1 VEEKNMFEWIE
12 VTGEGRAR
20 ALMVW
25 LHGLGADGYDLEPVA
40 AALDLPKIRHVLLH
54 APYRPVTLNGGMT
67 MRAWYDIASPD
78 LKHREDVRGMQASAL
93 GVKAVIERLRAETGL
108 PVMLGGFSQ
117 GGVVSLA
124 TAALGIGLSGVAVL
138 SGYLPDY
145 LGGVLETLSGV
156 PVFMAHGRQDPV
168 IPFDLASAGASLLRQ
183 AGVRLEWHA
192 YDMPHAISL
201 EEISDLRLALRA
213 WMDRA
218 ESNPDRVE

>member
-1 VEEKNMFEWIE
+1 MFEWME
-12 VTGEGRAR
+12 VAGAGRAR
-20 ALMVW
+20 ALMLW
-25 LHGLGADGYDLEPVA
+25 LHGLGADGYDLEPVVA
-40 AALDLPKIRHVLLH
+40 TLDIPGIRHVLLH

-67 MRAWYDIASPD
+67 MRAWYDIVSPD
-78 LKHREDVRGMQASAL
+78 LKYREDARGMQASAR
-93 GVKAVIERLRAETGL
+93 GVKAMIEKFRAESGL

-124 TAALGIGLSGVAVL
+124 TAALGIELSGAAVL

-145 LGGVLETLSGV
+145 LGNTPEKLSGV

-168 IPFDLASAGASLLRQ
+168 IPFELASAGASLLRQ

-201 EEISDLRLALRA
+201 EEIRDLRLAMLA
-213 WMDRA
+213 WLDRA
-218 ESNPDRVE
+218 ESTPDRAE

>member
-1 VEEKNMFEWIE
+1 MYEWVE
-12 VTGEGRAR
+12 TAGAGRAR

-40 AALDLPKIRHVLLH
+40 ATLDIPGIRHILLH
-54 APYRPVTLNGGMT
+54 APFRPVTLNGGMT

-78 LKHREDVRGMQASAL
+78 LKYREDARGMQESAL
-93 GVKAVIERLRAETGL
+93 GVKAMIEKFRAETGL

-124 TAALGIGLSGVAVL
+124 TAALGIELSGVAVL

-145 LGGVLETLSGV
+145 LGDMPEKLSGV
-156 PVFMAHGRQDPV
+156 RVFMAHGRQDPV
-168 IPFDLASAGASLLRQ
+168 IPYDLASAGASLLRQ
-183 AGVRLEWHA
+183 AGVRLAWHA

-201 EEISDLRLALRA
+201 EEIRDLRPALLA

-218 ESNPDRVE
+218 ESNTDRME